1 MIMTQTLETLS
12 RRTATLTSIRGI
24 VHTMKTMSAINA
36 VPYEHAAASVESY
49 HQTVLSGLRAFVA
62 KSGPIAMPV
71 DVKAERILV
80 VFGSDHGL
88 CGNYNEALARRVTAE
103 SSREETA
110 TRVLCVGVRMKD
122 ALSDQ
127 GLVPEV
133 TFLPPASADG
143 IGRLASDIVTRL
155 DEIGGGDL
163 HGRLAVTLAFTRRAG
178 RGQKEQKEQKGQRE
192 LALTQ
197 LLPLASSLL
206 SDMDTTTWQS
216 RSLPDYTMS
225 ATPLFASL
233 LRNHIFA
240 TVFQASAEAM
250 VTENA
255 ARLALMQQ
263 AEQAVDDRLDE
274 VGGQF
279 RLVRQ
284 DEITNELMD
293 IIIGFE
299 ALKKK

>member
-1 MIMTQTLETLS
+1 MTQTLETLS

-36 VPYEHAAASVESY
+36 VPYEHAARSVESY
-49 HQTVLSGLRAFVA
+49 HQTVLIGLRAFVA
-62 KSGPIAMPV
+62 KTGPVAMPV
-71 DVKAERILV
+71 TVQAERVLV

-88 CGNYNEALARRVTAE
+88 CGNYNEVLAATARTE
-103 SSREETA
+103 AAKAETG
-110 TRVLCVGVRMKD
+110 TRILCVGARMKD

-127 GLVPEV
+127 GLSPEV

-155 DEIGGGDL
+155 DQIGGGDV
-163 HGRLAVTLAFTRRAG
+163 HNRIAVTLAFTRRAG
-178 RGQKEQKEQKGQRE
+178 KGQRE
-192 LALTQ
+192 PVVSP
-197 LLPLASSLL
+197 LLPVAPSLL
-206 SDMDTTTWQS
+206 SGPGRVGWQS
-216 RSLPDYTMS
+216 RSLPDYTMQ
-225 ATPLFASL
+225 ATPLLAAL

-240 TVFQASAEAM
+240 SVFQASAEAM

-263 AEQAVDDRLDE
+263 AEQAVDERLEE

-293 IIIGFE
+293 IIVGFE
-299 ALKKK
+299 ALKKKSPAL

>member
-1 MIMTQTLETLS
+1 MTQTLETLS
-12 RRTATLTSIRGI
+12 RRRATLTSIRGI

-36 VPYEHAAASVESY
+36 VPYEHAAQAVESY
-49 HQTVLSGLRAFVA
+49 HQTVLSGLRAFVI
-62 KSGPIAMPV
+62 KTGPIAMPV
-71 DVKAERILV
+71 AAQAEKILV

-88 CGNYNEALARRVTAE
+88 CGNYNEVLAARAKLEAAKAE
-103 SSREETA
+103 AKSGV
-110 TRVLCVGVRMKD
+110 RVLCVGVRMND

-127 GLVPEV
+127 GLKPEV
-133 TFLPPASADG
+133 TLLPPASADG
-143 IGRLASDIVTRL
+143 IGRLASSIVTRL
-155 DEIGGGDL
+155 DEIGGGDV
-163 HGRLAVTLAFTRRAG
+163 HNRIAVTLLFTQRTG
-178 RGQKEQKEQKGQRE
+178 TGQRE
-192 LALTQ
+192 PVVSP
-197 LLPLASSLL
+197 LLPLAPSLL
-206 SDMDTTTWQS
+206 SDPAKAGWQS
-216 RSLPDYTMS
+216 RSLPSYTMQ
-225 ATPLFASL
+225 ATPLFSAL

-240 TVFQASAEAM
+240 SVFSASAEAM

-263 AEQAVDDRLDE
+263 AEQAVDERLEE

-299 ALKKK
+299 ALKKKSPTF

>member
-1 MIMTQTLETLS
+1 MAQTLETLS

-36 VPYEHAAASVESY
+36 VPYEHAARSVESY

-62 KSGPIAMPV
+62 RTGPIAMPV
-71 DVKAERILV
+71 AVKAERIMV

-88 CGNYNEALARRVTAE
+88 CGNYNEVLAARASAE
-103 SSREETA
+103 VSGMASG
-110 TRVLCVGVRMKD
+110 TRVLCIGARMND

-127 GLVPEV
+127 GLSSEV
-133 TFLPPASADG
+133 TLLPPASADG

-155 DEIGGGDL
+155 DAIGGGDV
-163 HGRLAVTLAFTRRAG
+163 HNRIAVTLTFTRRAG
-178 RGQKEQKEQKGQRE
+178 KGQRE
-192 LALTQ
+192 PVVVP
-197 LLPLASSLL
+197 LLPLAPSLL
-206 SDMDTTTWQS
+206 SDPGKVGWQS
-216 RSLPDYTMS
+216 RSLPDYTMR
-225 ATPLFASL
+225 ATPLLAAL

-240 TVFQASAEAM
+240 SVFHASAEAM

-263 AEQAVDDRLDE
+263 AEQAVDERLEE

-284 DEITNELMD
+284 DEITSELMD

-299 ALKKK
+299 ALKKKAPA

>member
-1 MIMTQTLETLS
+1 MTQTLETLS

-36 VPYEHAAASVESY
+36 VPYEHAARSVESY
-49 HQTVLSGLRAFVA
+49 HQTVMSGLRAFVA
-62 KSGPIAMPV
+62 KTGPIAMPV
-71 DVKAERILV
+71 AVQAERILV

-88 CGNYNEALARRVTAE
+88 CGNYNEVLALKARSEA
-103 SSREETA
+103 SKAKSC
-110 TRVLCVGVRMKD
+110 TRVLCVGARMND

-127 GLVPEV
+127 GLSPEV

-155 DEIGGGDL
+155 DEIGDGDV
-163 HGRLAVTLAFTRRAG
+163 HNRIAVTLAFTRRAG
-178 RGQKEQKEQKGQRE
+178 RGQHEPVVSP
-192 LALTQ
+192 
-197 LLPLASSLL
+197 LLPVAPSLL
-206 SDMDTTTWQS
+206 SDSGKVGWQS
-216 RSLPDYTMS
+216 RSLPTYTMR
-225 ATPLFASL
+225 AIPLLASL

-240 TVFQASAEAM
+240 SVFHASAEAM

-299 ALKKK
+299 ALKKKPPAF

>member
-1 MIMTQTLETLS
+1 MAQTLETLS
-12 RRTATLTSIRGI
+12 RRTETLSSIRSI

-36 VPYEHAAASVESY
+36 VPYEHAARSIESY
-49 HQTVLSGLRAFVA
+49 HQTVLRGIRAFVA
-62 KSGPIAMPV
+62 KTGPISVPAV
-71 DVKAERILV
+71 TQAERLLV

-88 CGNYNEALARRVTAE
+88 CGNYNEVLAE
-103 SSREETA
+103 SARSEALTMGGHA
-110 TRVLCVGVRMKD
+110 RVLCVGARMSG
-122 ALSDQ
+122 ALTDQ
-127 GLVPEV
+127 GVRPES

-155 DEIGGGDL
+155 DEIGGGDV
-163 HGRLAVTLAFTRRAG
+163 HNRIAVTLVFTRRA
-178 RGQKEQKEQKGQRE
+178 EKGQRE
-192 LALTQ
+192 SEVSQ
-197 LLPLASSLL
+197 MLPLASTLL
-206 SDMDTTTWQS
+206 SDPAKSGWQS
-216 RSLPDYTMS
+216 RSLPDYTMQP
-225 ATPLFASL
+225 TPLLAAL

-240 TVFQASAEAM
+240 SVFRASAEAM

-263 AEQAVDDRLDE
+263 AEQAVDDRLEE

-299 ALKKK
+299 ALKKKPSSHFASA

>member
-1 MIMTQTLETLS
+1 VTQTLEVLS

-36 VPYEHAAASVESY
+36 VPYEHAAQAVESY
-49 HQTVLSGLRAFVA
+49 HQTVLSGLRAFVI
-62 KSGPIAMPV
+62 KTGPIAMPV
-71 DVKAERILV
+71 AVQAERILV

-88 CGNYNEALARRVTAE
+88 CGNYNEVLATRAKTEAAKAGAE
-103 SSREETA
+103 SSV
-110 TRVLCVGVRMKD
+110 RVLCVGVRMND

-127 GLVPEV
+127 GLKPEV
-133 TFLPPASADG
+133 TLLPPASADG

-155 DEIGGGDL
+155 DEIGSGDV
-163 HGRLAVTLAFTRRAG
+163 HNRIAVTLLFTQRAG
-178 RGQKEQKEQKGQRE
+178 TGQRE
-192 LALTQ
+192 PVVSP
-197 LLPLASSLL
+197 LLPLAPSLL
-206 SDMDTTTWQS
+206 SDPAKAGWQS
-216 RSLPDYTMS
+216 RSLPSYTMQ
-225 ATPLFASL
+225 ATPLFSAL
-233 LRNHIFA
+233 LRNYIFA
-240 TVFQASAEAM
+240 SVFSASAEAM

-263 AEQAVDDRLDE
+263 AEQAVDERLEE

-279 RLVRQ
+279 RLMRQ

-299 ALKKK
+299 ALKKKRPAS